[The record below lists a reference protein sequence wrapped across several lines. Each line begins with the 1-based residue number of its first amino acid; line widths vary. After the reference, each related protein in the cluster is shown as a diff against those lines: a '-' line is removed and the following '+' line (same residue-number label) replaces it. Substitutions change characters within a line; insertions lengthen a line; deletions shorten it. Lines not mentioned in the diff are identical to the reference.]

1 MTKKLNS
8 LRQYYEGFKIKRG
21 DKIIT
26 LSQSEMKEFEALFE
40 ARSVLEDLICTC
52 LMYRYSDEKSEKIFK
67 YLVDDEIRL
76 NNFLYDVLHDAAL
89 DAIDKN
95 DSPTAQNIN
104 YWFENLE
111 NEMNKQEED
120 ECKND

>member
-1 MTKKLNS
+1 MTEKLNR
-8 LRQYYEGFKIKRG
+8 LRQYYNGFKIKRG
-21 DKIIT
+21 DEVIT
-26 LSQSEMKEFEALFE
+26 LSQSEMKEFETLFE
-40 ARSVLEDLICTC
+40 ARSVLEYLICTC
-52 LMYRYSDEKSEKIFK
+52 LEYRYSDEKSERIFK

-76 NNFLYDVLHDAAL
+76 NNFLYDVLHDAAI

-111 NEMNKQEED
+111 HEMSKQDED
-120 ECKND
+120 KSKDD